1 MRYRCFTIDGPTAR
15 RLREER
21 DLSIERLALDAGCSP
36 RTVIALEAGK
46 PALKSSV
53 AKVAKALGI
62 APEELKPV
70 PHCVVV
76 PPTAPAPAG
85 DPPPA
90 PPRRRRLV
98 LVYDLSPAFLENAPE
113 EIHFI
118 LKLAEGA
125 GTAGPVVV
133 LDAEAG
139 SIRLTLEVSDEDAL
153 RIVNAF
159 LAGKL
164 SDDKLRSV
172 TLYDVQH
179 PVEPESA
186 DPTQVPDFTL
196 RQSATEMVFKAAIPG
211 LDTVQTE
218 IDLRANV
225 LTINAAI
232 KQEGERE
239 GQDGSAYQRF
249 GWTVMVPGDVVPT
262 SQYANGM
269 LEVHMAFMPCLQDSA
284 GNAVAFRGMP
294 PTDSQGNPVA
304 LRAAPH
310 DSQGNPVALRAAP
323 HDSQT
328 KPVKIETPTTARQ

>member
-21 DLSIERLALDAGCSP
+21 GLSIERLALDAGCNP
-36 RTVIALEAGK
+36 RTVLALEAGK

-53 AKVAKALGI
+53 AKVAKALGV
-62 APEELKPV
+62 AAEQLKPV
-70 PHCVVV
+70 PHCIVV
-76 PPTAPAPAG
+76 PPTAPAPAPAGDPPAPAG

-90 PPRRRRLV
+90 PLRRRRLV

-118 LKLAEGA
+118 LKLAENA

-133 LDAEAG
+133 LDAEVG
-139 SIRLTLEVSDEDAL
+139 SIRLTLEVSDEDAM

-164 SDDKLRSV
+164 SDDGLRCV

-179 PVEPESA
+179 PIEAQSA
-186 DPTQVPDFTL
+186 DLKQMPDFTL
-196 RQSATEMVFKAAIPG
+196 RQSATEIVFKAAIPG
-211 LDTVQTE
+211 LDTTQTE
-218 IDLRANV
+218 IDLRVNV

-239 GQDGSAYQRF
+239 VQDGGAYQRF
-249 GWTVMVPGDVVPT
+249 GWTMMLPGDVDP
-262 SQYANGM
+262 SSKYANGM
-269 LEVHMAFMPCLQDSA
+269 LEVRMAFMPCVQDSQ
-284 GNAVAFRGMP
+284 GNAVAYRGEP

-310 DSQGNPVALRAAP
+310 DSQ
-323 HDSQT
+323 S
-328 KPVKIETPTTARQ
+328 KPVKIEMPTTARQ

>member
-21 DLSIERLALDAGCSP
+21 GLSIERLALDAGCSP

-46 PALKSSV
+46 PALKSSIT
-53 AKVAKALGI
+53 KVAKALGI
-62 APEELKPV
+62 APEEFKPV

-76 PPTAPAPAG
+76 PPSAPAPAG
-85 DPPPA
+85 DPSPA

-113 EIHFI
+113 EIHFV
-118 LKLAEGA
+118 LKLAANA
-125 GTAGPVVV
+125 GTAGPVIV

-139 SIRLTLEVSDEDAL
+139 SIRLTLEVSDEDAG

-164 SDDKLRSV
+164 SDDGLRSV
-172 TLYDVQH
+172 TLYDVQQ
-179 PVEPESA
+179 PVEPQAAGPS
-186 DPTQVPDFTL
+186 QMPDFTIAT
-196 RQSATEMVFKAAIPG
+196 SATEIVFKAAIPG
-211 LDTVQTE
+211 LDTTQTE
-218 IDLRANV
+218 IDLRVNV

-239 GQDGSAYQRF
+239 GQEGGAYQRF
-249 GWTVMVPGDVVPT
+249 GWTVMVPGDVDP
-262 SQYANGM
+262 SSKYANGM
-269 LEVHMAFMPCLQDSA
+269 LEVHMALMPCVQDSQ
-284 GNAVAFRGMP
+284 GNPVAFRGEP
-294 PTDSQGNPVA
+294 RTDSQGNPVA
-304 LRAAPH
+304 RRAAPH
-310 DSQGNPVALRAAP
+310 DSQR
-323 HDSQT
+323 